1 MTETADIALPD
12 LDALPRIPTGPDDD
26 IVFRAP
32 WEARAFAL
40 VVQLH
45 RQGHFSWPQWAAT
58 LGEEIR
64 RAGPD
69 SDGSDYYLLWLAAA
83 EKLVAERAL
92 CGYDELR
99 ALKDTLETAQ
109 GGPAPAA

>member
-1 MTETADIALPD
+1 MTETADRELPD
-12 LDALPRIPTGPDDD
+12 LAALPRIPTGPDDD

-45 RQGHFSWPQWAAT
+45 RQGHFTWPQWAAT

-64 RAGPD
+64 HAGAG
-69 SDGSDYYLLWLAAA
+69 SDGGDYYLLWLTAA
-83 EKLVAERAL
+83 EKLVAAQAL
-92 CGYDELR
+92 CADGELR
-99 ALKDTLETAQ
+99 AVKDALENAQ